1 MRGYN
6 FISKA
11 NEAVGRITKQ
21 NQTHD
26 VGPNEIKTQ
35 AKKFGNSVDKDGR
48 PPVLHSKAKKNT
60 KPNTL
65 FNLGMAEGKKEPAK
79 PRDPSFQTMVNIRK
93 SGAGG
98 AHRDKKK
105 EFKQGKEKKI

>member
-6 FISKA
+6 FIRKA

-35 AKKFGNSVDKDGR
+35 AKN
-48 PPVLHSKAKKNT
+48 PY
-60 KPNTL
+60 
-65 FNLGMAEGKKEPAK
+65 
-79 PRDPSFQTMVNIRK
+79 
-93 SGAGG
+93 
-98 AHRDKKK
+98 
-105 EFKQGKEKKI
+105 

>member
-48 PPVLHSKAKKNT
+48 PTHIAKKIQS
-60 KPNTL
+60 PIL
-65 FNLGMAEGKKEPAK
+65 CLIWEWLKESEPLTQEI
-79 PRDPSFQTMVNIRK
+79 SSNY
-93 SGAGG
+93 G
-98 AHRDKKK
+98 
-105 EFKQGKEKKI
+105 EEKKGRWCPCG